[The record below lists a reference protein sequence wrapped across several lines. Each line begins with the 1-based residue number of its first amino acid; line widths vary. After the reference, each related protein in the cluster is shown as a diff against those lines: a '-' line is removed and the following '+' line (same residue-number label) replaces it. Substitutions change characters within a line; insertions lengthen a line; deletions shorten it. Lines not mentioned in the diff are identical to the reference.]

1 MTLLRSYVSGAWTEP
16 TDEGRPVLD
25 AVTGE
30 EVARVSSAGIDV
42 AAALDYG
49 RATGGPALRELTFH
63 QRAALLK
70 SLGQMLREHRPEL
83 YALSARTGATLGD
96 AKFDVDGGIG
106 VLLSYASKAKREL
119 PNDVVLA
126 EGAVEPLG
134 RGGAFVGQHILTSRR
149 GVAVQIN
156 AFNFPVWGP
165 LEKFA
170 PAFIAGVPTLVKPAT
185 QTAYLTARLV
195 ELMIETGLLPPG
207 SLQLVCGSASGLLD
221 HAGEQDLVS
230 FTGSAATAQHLRAHP
245 AVVSRSVRFNAE
257 ADSLNCSIL
266 GPDAH
271 PGTPEFDLYVGQ
283 LVTEMTVKAGQ
294 KCTAIRRAFV
304 PAALA
309 GQVAEAVCDRLAAV
323 VVGNPA
329 EDDVRMGALASLE
342 QREEVRRSV
351 KALLTAGRLIFGDPD
366 RVEVVGASAE
376 RGAFI
381 APLLLHSDDPGRPEP
396 HQVEA
401 FGPVSTIIGYDGAAE
416 VIELAAR
423 GRGSL
428 AGSVVTADA
437 EFAREVVLGLAP
449 WHGRL
454 LVLDRDDAPEST
466 GHGSPLPMLVHGGPG
481 RAGGGEEMG
490 GMRGVMHHMQ
500 RTAIQASPRVLSAV
514 TGRWMPGTGRN
525 TAGGHPFR
533 KSLAEL
539 RIGDSV
545 VAGPRRV
552 TLADIEHFADFTG
565 DTFYAHMDE
574 EAARAN
580 PFFDGRVAHG
590 YLIVSFAAGLFVQP
604 DPGPVLANYGLENLR
619 FLTPVYPGDE
629 LTVTLTCK
637 QITPREDAEHGEVRW
652 DADVTNQDG
661 KSVATYDVLTL
672 VAKQWPLSARLGRR
686 DGFGR
691 LGEHLT
697 AVDHDRLPGDV
708 TRLLGG
714 QEQHGVADVVDAA
727 QMAQRYPRR
736 HRGRVVLA
744 EFGRAFGDNVP
755 RQHRVDRDAAG
766 SQLDRGGPHEAQ
778 LSGLARSVVRP
789 ARKAGDRAGDGR
801 DEDDPAPA
809 RAGQGGQAGLDREDG
824 ALQVDAEY
832 LVEHVLGHVRQPAVR
847 EDARVGAQNV
857 DAAQPLLGDGR
868 HPPAVLPAG
877 HVGLHERDLAG
888 GLGRGVELLGGGPG
902 RVRITAGDEDPRA
915 VAGEH
920 AGNPLADAAA
930 AAGYH
935 HGAAGD
941 RCEHDGPLSVRA
953 EI

>member
-1 MTLLRSYVSGAWTEP
+1 MTVLRSYVGGAWTEP
-16 TDEGRPVLD
+16 ADEGRPVLD

-30 EVARVSSAGIDV
+30 EVARVSSAGIDL

-49 RATGGPALRELTFH
+49 RSAGGPALRELTFH

-70 SLGQMLREHRPEL
+70 SLGQLLREHRQEL

-106 VLLSYASKAKREL
+106 VLLSYASRARREL
-119 PNDVVLA
+119 PNDTILT

-134 RGGAFVGQHILTSRR
+134 KGGTFVGQHILTPLH

-170 PAFIAGVPTLVKPAT
+170 PAFIAGMPSLVKPAT
-185 QTAYLTARLV
+185 QTAYLTARLT
-195 ELMIETGLLPPG
+195 ELIVGSGLLPDG
-207 SLQLVCGSASGLLD
+207 AIQLVCGSIGGLFGHL
-221 HAGEQDLVS
+221 GEQDLVA
-230 FTGSAATAQHLRAHP
+230 FTGSAATAQQLRAHP
-245 AVVSRSVRFNAE
+245 AIVGRSIRFNAE

-266 GPDAH
+266 GPEAG
-271 PGTPEFDLYVGQ
+271 PGTPEFDLYIRQ

-294 KCTAIRRAFV
+294 KCTAIRRALV

-309 GQVAEAVCDRLAAV
+309 DQVAEAARDRLAAV

-329 EDDVRMGALASLE
+329 EEGVRMGALAGLE

-351 KALLTAGRLIFGDPD
+351 KALLAGGRIVSGDPD
-366 RVEVVGASAE
+366 HVDVVGASAE
-376 RGAFI
+376 RGAFM
-381 APLLLHSDDPGRPEP
+381 APLLLQTSDPDRPEP

-401 FGPVSTIIGYDGAAE
+401 FGPVSTIVGYQDPDQ

-428 AGSVVTADA
+428 VGSVVTADTS
-437 EFAREVVLGLAP
+437 FARDVVLGLAP

-454 LVLDRDDAPEST
+454 LVLDHEDGAEST

-490 GMRGVMHHMQ
+490 GVRGVLHHMQ
-500 RTAIQASPRVLSAV
+500 RTAVQASPRVLSAV
-514 TGRWMPGTGRN
+514 TRRWIPGTERA
-525 TAGGHPFR
+525 TDGGHPFR
-533 KSLAEL
+533 KSLADL
-539 RIGDSV
+539 RIGDAV
-545 VAGPRRV
+545 VAGPRQV
-552 TLADIEHFADFTG
+552 TLADIEHFAGFTG

-637 QITPREDAEHGEVRW
+637 QIIPREDAGHGEVRW

-672 VAKQWPLSARLGRR
+672 VAKQWP
-686 DGFGR
+686 
-691 LGEHLT
+691 
-697 AVDHDRLPGDV
+697 
-708 TRLLGG
+708 
-714 QEQHGVADVVDAA
+714 
-727 QMAQRYPRR
+727 
-736 HRGRVVLA
+736 
-744 EFGRAFGDNVP
+744 
-755 RQHRVDRDAAG
+755 
-766 SQLDRGGPHEAQ
+766 
-778 LSGLARSVVRP
+778 P
-789 ARKAGDRAGDGR
+789 A
-801 DEDDPAPA
+801 
-809 RAGQGGQAGLDREDG
+809 
-824 ALQVDAEY
+824 
-832 LVEHVLGHVRQPAVR
+832 
-847 EDARVGAQNV
+847 
-857 DAAQPLLGDGR
+857 
-868 HPPAVLPAG
+868 
-877 HVGLHERDLAG
+877 
-888 GLGRGVELLGGGPG
+888 
-902 RVRITAGDEDPRA
+902 
-915 VAGEH
+915 
-920 AGNPLADAAA
+920 
-930 AAGYH
+930 
-935 HGAAGD
+935 
-941 RCEHDGPLSVRA
+941 
-953 EI
+953 